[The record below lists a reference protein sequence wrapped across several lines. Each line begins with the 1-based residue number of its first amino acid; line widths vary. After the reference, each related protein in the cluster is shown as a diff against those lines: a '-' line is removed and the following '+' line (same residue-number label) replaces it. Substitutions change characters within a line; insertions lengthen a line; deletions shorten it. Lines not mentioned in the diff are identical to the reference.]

1 MNGITESLAE
11 GGLTSIGNTKRARK
25 NPLESWNT
33 GLKNISL
40 KQADYYLLSFQGMI
54 KAALF
59 IKKKLDSG
67 ILTKAFHSDPVGSL
81 LY

>member
-1 MNGITESLAE
+1 
-11 GGLTSIGNTKRARK
+11 
-25 NPLESWNT
+25 
-33 GLKNISL
+33 
-40 KQADYYLLSFQGMI
+40 MI

-81 LY
+81 LYEICLKFETLLYSCCLVV